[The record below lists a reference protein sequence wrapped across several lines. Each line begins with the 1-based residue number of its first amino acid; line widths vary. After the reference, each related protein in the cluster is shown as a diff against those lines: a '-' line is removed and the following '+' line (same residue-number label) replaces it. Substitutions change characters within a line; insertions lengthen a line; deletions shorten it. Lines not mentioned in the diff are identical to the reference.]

1 MLILDLDLDLIKIN
15 MSIINLLKTKN
26 GNIIFSIILA
36 LGLASI
42 LRISCKNAN
51 MVIIKGPPLDS
62 IENKIFSFD
71 SKCYSYKTIA
81 TTCKNLE
88 NNNNSN

>member
-1 MLILDLDLDLIKIN
+1 MLLIN
-15 MSIINLLKTKN
+15 FLKTEK

-42 LRISCKNAN
+42 LRISCKDAN
-51 MVIIKGPPLDS
+51 IVIIKGPPIES
-62 IENKIFSFD
+62 VENKIFSFD

-81 TTCKNLE
+81 TSCKNMD
-88 NNNNSN
+88 NNES